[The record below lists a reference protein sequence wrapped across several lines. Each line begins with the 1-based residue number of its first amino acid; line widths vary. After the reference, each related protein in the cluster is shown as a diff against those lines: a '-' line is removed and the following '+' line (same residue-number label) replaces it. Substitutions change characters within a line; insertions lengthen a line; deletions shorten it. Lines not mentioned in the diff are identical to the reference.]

1 MQKIKESR
9 KYSFLVI
16 AGIYVVAMI
25 GALLIY
31 PILPTPWWISLLIVD
46 TFATV
51 FVFLFS
57 LIFENASVY
66 DPYWSVQPIVIVLA
80 FAVGKPLSLLRA
92 LLIIAVLL
100 WGTRLTANWAYTFYG
115 LNHQD
120 WRYTMLK
127 EKTGKKYPLVNF
139 VGIHMVPTLVVY
151 LCCLPL
157 GYAFQ
162 NDIRATDWSIVFIIL
177 SLGATALQGV
187 ADYQMHRYRKNKK
200 TAFIREGV
208 WTYSRHPNYLGEIL
222 MWWGIGLSVFM
233 ASDFKWYLLTGA
245 LANTLL
251 FLFVSIPLADGRQ
264 SKKEGFEEY
273 KAETNKLLPFPKIK
287 K

>member
-1 MQKIKESR
+1 MQKIKGSR

-16 AGIYVVAMI
+16 AGIYVAAMI

-127 EKTGKKYPLVNF
+127 EKTGKTPVEYLNGYRIEKASQLLLNSDQSVTEIAFSCGFNDLSYFIKTFKKLIYYNPL
-139 VGIHMVPTLVVY
+139 
-151 LCCLPL
+151 
-157 GYAFQ
+157 
-162 NDIRATDWSIVFIIL
+162 
-177 SLGATALQGV
+177 
-187 ADYQMHRYRKNKK
+187 
-200 TAFIREGV
+200 
-208 WTYSRHPNYLGEIL
+208 
-222 MWWGIGLSVFM
+222 
-233 ASDFKWYLLTGA
+233 
-245 LANTLL
+245 
-251 FLFVSIPLADGRQ
+251 
-264 SKKEGFEEY
+264 
-273 KAETNKLLPFPKIK
+273 
-287 K
+287 